1 MRRVAVSLTAVALV
15 LAACSNGGES
25 TDDDNGD
32 GEEVVA
38 QGGTFTT
45 FITRLDATAPTN
57 PFNPDSNSFPGFNSM
72 RLAWTA
78 NHPTDPRHFYPGL
91 AENWEWDENFT
102 EVVVELNPE
111 ATWSDGEP
119 VTTDDVMIS
128 SNIAYTRGSG
138 AHILQ
143 PGAAGSVSDAEVID
157 EHTIQFTQDPEE
169 PTGTFINGILDM
181 TIVPAHIYGDLLPD
195 DFDEILQTARGDDD
209 AGDEAREQ
217 IAEVG
222 DQIIEFQPEE
232 DISAGPYVL
241 ERINPSEALFTR
253 NEHFFNNEMVAPD
266 NVVARNYT
274 GNEQIWDFLQ
284 AGDLDFGPFVATPT
298 DVMDSIEA
306 VDGNRADVSYS
317 PVVASMSFNQSH
329 EPFDNVHVRRGL
341 AYAIDYEQMVEI
353 GSPTGGTA
361 PVTTSGI
368 HGEVL
373 DNWLGEAAND
383 LEVYEQDLGRAA
395 QEFEEAGMR
404 LENDQWVLEDGSP
417 FQVPIQVVDGFTD
430 WVDAADNVA
439 TQFQEFGIDADVSL
453 SPDSAVHEERMFNGE
468 FPVQFWLIGL
478 GPDPYNIYQRIY
490 GQTGGWT
497 VSAGQLRYAEPGEGT
512 NWMGLEETIEVDGY
526 GEINPGELAHEI
538 NRADEERVREI
549 MEILAHATNQHLP
562 GIQMW
567 DYINTQFENTNR
579 FLAEPPEDA
588 RRLGGVTNPAG
599 VWMTQGWVTLAD
611 G

>member
-1 MRRVAVSLTAVALV
+1 MRRVAASLVAAALV
-15 LAACSNGGES
+15 LTACSA
-25 TDDDNGD
+25 NGD
-32 GEEVVA
+32 EESGEADGDAVA

-57 PFNPDSNSFPGFNSM
+57 PYNPDGNSFLGFNSM

-91 AENWEWDENFT
+91 AENWEWNDDFT
-102 EVVVELNPE
+102 ELVVELNPE
-111 ATWSDGEP
+111 AVWSDGEP
-119 VTTDDVMIS
+119 VTTEDVVVS

-157 EHTIQFTQDPEE
+157 EHTIQFNQDPEE
-169 PTGTFINGILDM
+169 PTGTFINGILEM
-181 TIVPAHIYGDLLPD
+181 VVVPAHIYGELLPD
-195 DFDEILQTARGDDD
+195 DFADVLETARGEDE
-209 AGDEAREQ
+209 AGEEARER
-217 IAEVG
+217 ISEVG
-222 DQIIEFQPEE
+222 DEVIEFQPEE
-232 DISAGPYVL
+232 DISAGPFIL
-241 ERINPSEALFTR
+241 ERINPSEALLTR
-253 NEHFFNNEMVAPD
+253 NEQFFDNDMVAPD
-266 NVVARNYT
+266 NVVVRNYT

-298 DVMDSIEA
+298 DVMESIEA
-306 VDGNRADVSYS
+306 VDGNQGVESYS

-329 EPFDNVHVRRGL
+329 EPFDDLNVRRGL
-341 AYAIDYEQMVEI
+341 AYAIDYEQMVEV

-373 DNWLGEAAND
+373 DNWLGDAAGD
-383 LEVYEQDLGRAA
+383 LEVYDQDLDRATE
-395 QEFEEAGMR
+395 EFEEAG
-404 LENDQWVLEDGSP
+404 LTQENGQWLLPDGSP
-417 FQVPIQVVDGFTD
+417 FEVPIQVVDGFTD

-439 TQFQEFGIDADVSL
+439 TQFQEFGIDADVHL
-453 SPDSAVHEERMFNGE
+453 SPDSAVHEEQMFNGE

-490 GQTGGWT
+490 GQSGGWT
-497 VSAGQLRYAEPGEGT
+497 VSAGQLSYAEPGEGT
-512 NWMGLEETIEVDGY
+512 NWMGLPESLEVDGY

-538 NRADEERVREI
+538 NRADEERVAEI
-549 MEILAHATNQHLP
+549 METLAHATNQHLP

-579 FLAEPPEDA
+579 FVTEPPEDA
-588 RRLGGVTNPAG
+588 RRLGGTTNPAG
-599 VWMTQGWVTLAD
+599 VWMSQGWITVAE
-611 G
+611 